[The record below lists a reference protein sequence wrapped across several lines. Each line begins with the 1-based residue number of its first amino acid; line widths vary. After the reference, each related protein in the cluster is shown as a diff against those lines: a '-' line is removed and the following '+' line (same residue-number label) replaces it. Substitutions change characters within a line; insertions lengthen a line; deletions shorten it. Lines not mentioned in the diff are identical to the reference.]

1 MEKTEIIHS
10 IQQGNYKKYLKLYE
24 YYFPKIYQFLFYLN
38 LGDAQ
43 KAQQQSNQ
51 TFLLGF
57 KQIESLELKN
67 LAAEDLLL
75 RFYALAYQQLDWDSS
90 AQTITSSLS
99 EKEQGSP
106 FWQNMLALE
115 LKERAIFLLKLWL
128 ELSYAQIAKVLGNAE
143 QTIKSDFFD
152 SLSKLLA

>member
-75 RFYALAYQQLDWDSS
+75 RFYALAYQQLD
-90 AQTITSSLS
+90 
-99 EKEQGSP
+99 
-106 FWQNMLALE
+106 
-115 LKERAIFLLKLWL
+115 
-128 ELSYAQIAKVLGNAE
+128 
-143 QTIKSDFFD
+143 
-152 SLSKLLA
+152 